1 MWTNWNHIGF
11 LLPFFFTTISSF
23 LIIMIKIRSLPSLL
37 KTTVNTWVCA
47 HISTITFNNKAID
60 LLFIGEIIF
69 ITYLP
74 KSKKDAA
81 LLWQMKNDMFLG
93 KKKNKIFNDLH
104 FWDSNSISGENQLK
118 GWNDPTY
125 QEHCR
130 GSVWPGEL
138 DGHFREHP
146 IDAIDHIIN
155 VPTKQSTQ
163 QHQLRA
169 LSHTQLMKTKYLS
182 FLEISL
188 LKIILLTLF
197 MGLSWISLSLIPAY
211 FQNYMQAIIQKV
223 IDNRKQTKA
232 LCELFWKSII
242 LPLKKCIH
250 LNFSPN
256 LSASN
261 SCHCISVLSSGGLK
275 DSQLKLLLKCR
286 NSQAV
291 MSLLSL
297 W

>member
-93 KKKNKIFNDLH
+93 KKKIKSLMTCIFGTVIQSLEKINWRDEMIQLTRSIAEVPFGRESWMDISGNILSMRLITSSTYLPSKAH
-104 FWDSNSISGENQLK
+104 SSISSG
-118 GWNDPTY
+118 
-125 QEHCR
+125 
-130 GSVWPGEL
+130 
-138 DGHFREHP
+138 
-146 IDAIDHIIN
+146 
-155 VPTKQSTQ
+155 
-163 QHQLRA
+163 
-169 LSHTQLMKTKYLS
+169 LSHTQLMKTKHLS

-232 LCELFWKSII
+232 LCKLFWRSII

-261 SCHCISVLSSGGLK
+261 SCHCISVLSSGGMK
-275 DSQLKLLLKCR
+275 DTQLKLLLKCR